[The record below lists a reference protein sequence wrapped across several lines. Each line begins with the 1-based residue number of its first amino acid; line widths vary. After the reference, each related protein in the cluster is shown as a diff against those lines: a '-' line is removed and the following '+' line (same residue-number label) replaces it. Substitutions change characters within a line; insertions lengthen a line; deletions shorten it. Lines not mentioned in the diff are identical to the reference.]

1 MSPGYTGRRLVLTV
15 FAIGC
20 WVSFTAQA
28 AQATVKDSAKNPAQ
42 NPIREYWI
50 AAEKTSWNYAP
61 HGKNLIKPDAGLGV
75 WGETLAYPKYRY
87 IGYTD
92 GRYTK
97 ALPQPAWMGILGPQ
111 IRAVVGETIKVH
123 FLNKTDRPLSMH
135 PHGVFYDKHNEGAD
149 GTGIGAAVPPGK
161 SYTYTWVA
169 DEAAGPGPAD
179 PSSVAWLYHSH
190 VMEDEEANLGL
201 VGTIVI
207 TRKGM
212 ARSASDPAPRDV
224 DQEFTSLFMIFNE
237 EDGKESG
244 MKHTVNGRI
253 FGNLEGYETRLG
265 KRVRWHVT
273 ALGNETDNHTAH
285 WHGQTVLERGRRT
298 DVVEVLP
305 ASMTSVDMTPRSAG
319 DWLFHCH
326 VDDHMMAGMSTR
338 WRVAP

>member
-1 MSPGYTGRRLVLTV
+1 MSSNYMGRSAALVAL
-15 FAIGC
+15 AMGC
-20 WVSFTAQA
+20 CMWFLSQA
-28 AQATVKDSAKNPAQ
+28 AQAAAKDSAKAPV
-42 NPIREYWI
+42 REYWI
-50 AAEKTSWNYAP
+50 AAEKASWNYAP

-92 GRYTK
+92 GSYAK

-111 IRAVVGETIKVH
+111 LRAVVGETIKVH

-149 GTGIGAAVPPGK
+149 GAGAGASVAPGK

-201 VGTIVI
+201 VGTIVV

-253 FGNLEGYETRLG
+253 FGNLEGYETSLENGSGGMSPRWVTKRITIQLTGMG
-265 KRVRWHVT
+265 KPCLSVAAGPMW
-273 ALGNETDNHTAH
+273 
-285 WHGQTVLERGRRT
+285 WKCC
-298 DVVEVLP
+298 P
-305 ASMTSVDMTPRSAG
+305 PSMTSVDMTPRSAG
-319 DWLFHCH
+319 NWLFHCH